1 MKKTVILTTGIYPT
15 QGVFTLIKYFAYSLI
30 TNSDF
35 NKKYDLKILVFHE
48 SLIMKTKKFLYNF
61 YLILKNF
68 FLNEKNRIHNY
79 SYSSKEFIIENY
91 TIKDRMYLFS
101 NQKEYDYYNPEIIL
115 PVLNFF
121 KNKIFKSIGYIYD
134 LQHRDIPKYFSQKEK
149 QRRNLE
155 F

>member
-1 MKKTVILTTGIYPT
+1 
-15 QGVFTLIKYFAYSLI
+15 
-30 TNSDF
+30 
-35 NKKYDLKILVFHE
+35 
-48 SLIMKTKKFLYNF
+48 
-61 YLILKNF
+61 
-68 FLNEKNRIHNY
+68 
-79 SYSSKEFIIENY
+79 
-91 TIKDRMYLFS
+91 MYLFS

-155 F
+155 FCNIIIYSR